1 MRGSSPMSDTLTGLL
16 FIVAWLVIQQVVL
29 PRLGVPT

>member
-1 MRGSSPMSDTLTGLL
+1 MNDWVFILL
-16 FIVAWLVIQQVVL
+16 LVIGWFLLQRVVL

>member
-1 MRGSSPMSDTLTGLL
+1 MERSMDTLLSVLAVVAVWLL
-16 FIVAWLVIQQVVL
+16 LQRVVL